1 MASKNTLTRPETLYP
16 PLLIYPTLSI
26 GVTDCYMWF
35 LGNLPGRLL
44 PLYKYALSWQTRD
57 KSYMIRAY
65 TGVVKALC
73 DLHATAFRPYL
84 SQQFT
89 ICYDLYLQI
98 CEEVKIRVKI
108 ALDHTSH
115 DWRLRNACP
124 ACTYKLHDEG
134 DLILEM
140 LATMDGN
147 NSLKRVLRRDIVI
160 PADVPDSS
168 DGPTVGA
175 SKERPDSRK
184 VGGDYYLS
192 REQVD
197 EWAKESLA
205 KLAPF
210 PVDPAADEDESN
222 YCEER
227 WSNMLNEVTARMW
240 GIFDETGIFLA
251 LCRHG
256 FVLVVADMVRS
267 GEL

>member
-1 MASKNTLTRPETLYP
+1 
-16 PLLIYPTLSI
+16 
-26 GVTDCYMWF
+26 
-35 LGNLPGRLL
+35 
-44 PLYKYALSWQTRD
+44 
-57 KSYMIRAY
+57 
-65 TGVVKALC
+65 
-73 DLHATAFRPYL
+73 
-84 SQQFT
+84 
-89 ICYDLYLQI
+89 
-98 CEEVKIRVKI
+98 VKIRVNI
-108 ALDHTSH
+108 ALNRTSH
-115 DWRLRNACP
+115 DWRLCNACP
-124 ACTYKLHDEG
+124 ACTYKLRDED

-140 LATMDGN
+140 LTTMDGN
-147 NSLKRVLRRDIVI
+147 NSLKRILRRDIVI
-160 PADVPDSS
+160 PADVPESS
-168 DGPTVGA
+168 DGIPTVGT

-210 PVDPAADEDESN
+210 LVDPAADEDESN

-251 LCRHG
+251 LCHHG